1 MKNLTA
7 LIILAICPAMFAANA
22 SPEQNYKQAEKLQKS
37 EKNEEAFEYYLKAAR
52 QGDAEAQFYLGL
64 CYNYGD
70 GVEKDLSEA
79 VVWYR
84 KAADQGFADAQYSLG
99 SCYFNGYGVE
109 KDLSEAVKWYRKAAN
124 QGFKRAQFALKFYN
138 LDVKL

>member
-1 MKNLTA
+1 MKNITA
-7 LIILAICPAMFAANA
+7 LIILAICPAMLAANA
-22 SPEQNYKQAEKLQKS
+22 SPEQNYKQAEKFQKS

-79 VVWYR
+79 VKWYR
-84 KAADQGFADAQYSLG
+84 KAADQGDALAQYNLG
-99 SCYFNGYGVE
+99 ICYDNGYGVE
-109 KDLSEAVKWYRKAAN
+109 KDLSEAVIWFRKAAD
-124 QGFKRAQFALKFYN
+124 QGLAEAQNMLR
-138 LDVKL
+138 KLPR

>member
-1 MKNLTA
+1 MKNITA
-7 LIILAICPAMFAANA
+7 LITLAICPVMLAANA
-22 SPEQNYKQAEKLQKS
+22 SPEQNYKQAEKFQKS

-79 VVWYR
+79 VVWFR
-84 KAADQGFADAQYSLG
+84 KAAHQGLAQAQFNLG
-99 SCYFNGYGVE
+99 LCYYNGNGVE
-109 KDLSEAVKWYRKAAN
+109 KNLSEAVKWFRKAAV
-124 QGFKRAQFALKFYN
+124 QGLVKAQDMLR
-138 LDVKL
+138 KLPR

>member
-37 EKNEEAFEYYLKAAR
+37 EKNEEAFEYYLKAAK
-52 QGDAEAQFYLGL
+52 QGDAKTQYNLG
-64 CYNYGD
+64 
-70 GVEKDLSEA
+70 VS
-79 VVWYR
+79 
-84 KAADQGFADAQYSLG
+84 
-99 SCYFNGYGVE
+99 YFYGVE
-109 KDLSEAVKWYRKAAN
+109 KDLLEAVVWYRKAAN

>member
-1 MKNLTA
+1 MKNITA
-7 LIILAICPAMFAANA
+7 LIILAICPAMLAANA
-22 SPEQNYKQAEKLQKS
+22 SPEQNYKQAEKFQKN

-79 VVWYR
+79 VKWYR
-84 KAADQGFADAQYSLG
+84 KAADQGDALAQY
-99 SCYFNGYGVE
+99 
-109 KDLSEAVKWYRKAAN
+109 
-124 QGFKRAQFALKFYN
+124 N
-138 LDVKL
+138 LARIKYSSA

>member
-7 LIILAICPAMFAANA
+7 LITLAICPVMLAANA
-22 SPEQNYKQAEKLQKS
+22 SPEQNYKQAEKFQKS

-79 VVWYR
+79 VVWFR
-84 KAADQGFADAQYSLG
+84 KAAHQGLAQAQFNLG
-99 SCYFNGYGVE
+99 LCYYNGNGVE
-109 KDLSEAVKWYRKAAN
+109 KNLSEAVKWFRKAAV
-124 QGFKRAQFALKFYN
+124 QGLAKAQDMLR
-138 LDVKL
+138 KLPR

>member
-7 LIILAICPAMFAANA
+7 PITLAICPVMLAANA
-22 SPEQNYKQAEKLQKS
+22 SPEQNYKQAEKFQKS

-79 VVWYR
+79 VVWFR
-84 KAADQGFADAQYSLG
+84 KAAHQGLAQAQFNLG
-99 SCYFNGYGVE
+99 LCYYNGNGVE
-109 KDLSEAVKWYRKAAN
+109 KNLSEAVKWFRKAAV
-124 QGFKRAQFALKFYN
+124 QGLAKAQDMLR
-138 LDVKL
+138 KLPR

>member
-7 LIILAICPAMFAANA
+7 LITLAICPVMLAANA
-22 SPEQNYKQAEKLQKS
+22 SPEQNYKQAEKFQKS
-37 EKNEEAFEYYLKAAR
+37 EKNEEVFEYYLKAAR

-79 VVWYR
+79 VIWFR
-84 KAADQGFADAQYSLG
+84 KAAVQGLAKAQDML
-99 SCYFNGYGVE
+99 
-109 KDLSEAVKWYRKAAN
+109 RKLP
-124 QGFKRAQFALKFYN
+124 R
-138 LDVKL
+138 

>member
-7 LIILAICPAMFAANA
+7 PITLAICPVMLAANA
-22 SPEQNYKQAEKLQKS
+22 SPEQNYKQAEKIQKS

-79 VVWYR
+79 VVWFR
-84 KAADQGFADAQYSLG
+84 KAAIRDLQRHNLTLGFVTTTVMA
-99 SCYFNGYGVE
+99 
-109 KDLSEAVKWYRKAAN
+109 
-124 QGFKRAQFALKFYN
+124 
-138 LDVKL
+138 

>member
-7 LIILAICPAMFAANA
+7 LIILALCPAMFAAND

-37 EKNEEAFEYYLKAAR
+37 EKNEEAFEYYLKAAK
-52 QGDAEAQFYLGL
+52 QGDAKTQYNLGVSYFY
-64 CYNYGD
+64 
-70 GVEKDLSEA
+70 GVEKDLLEA

>member
-7 LIILAICPAMFAANA
+7 LIILAICPAMLAANA

-79 VVWYR
+79 VKWYR
-84 KAADQGFADAQYSLG
+84 KAADQGDALAQYNLG
-99 SCYFNGYGVE
+99 ICYDNGYGVE
-109 KDLSEAVKWYRKAAN
+109 KDLSEAVIWFRKAAD
-124 QGFKRAQFALKFYN
+124 QGLAEAQNMLR
-138 LDVKL
+138 KLPR

>member
-1 MKNLTA
+1 MKNITA
-7 LIILAICPAMFAANA
+7 LITLAICPVMLAANA
-22 SPEQNYKQAEKLQKS
+22 SPEQNYKQAEKFQKS

-79 VVWYR
+79 VVWFR
-84 KAADQGFADAQYSLG
+84 KAAHQGLAQAQFNLG
-99 SCYFNGYGVE
+99 LCYYNGNGVE
-109 KDLSEAVKWYRKAAN
+109 KNLSEAVKWFRKAAV
-124 QGFKRAQFALKFYN
+124 QGLAKAQDMLR
-138 LDVKL
+138 KLPR